1 MRVSR
6 VSGYLVGGLFAAAIV
21 VIIIASNIDYGRYKT
36 ELELFVSNTLGRE
49 FVIDGPLHLTLGRSI
64 RLSAE
69 QVKLASTD
77 WSSEPGM
84 VSVDRI
90 EASLN
95 LWSLINGPILIESLT
110 LDELR
115 VSLEQNAA
123 GANNWDFSSEKD
135 EALTDNG
142 PAARPSLPVLLDNV
156 SINNVVLV
164 YRSPDLG
171 KPLQLVVDQLLINIF
186 ESEQYQL
193 KLGGNVNQVPI
204 ALNLTAGDIYDFTE
218 FRNLDAMLTG
228 HFGEIKFD
236 GQVTMAD
243 LLNPSQPVA
252 ALKLNGPSIEYL
264 TDILQLERITTG
276 PLNLELNMAPDG
288 ENMKL
293 DLVGEI
299 GEFKLRADGQ
309 FSGLQDLENVSLQLS
324 ASGPNTGKIANLFGV
339 AGVPNEPFNITAD
352 LRRSGKELVIEQARF
367 TLGDTQLDLKARFK
381 DFPSRRDAK
390 FKLRIEGSDIGKFE
404 SLLALP
410 GRLQGPFKMN
420 AEITPLK
427 AGGASLSSSG
437 EVGSINF
444 TVDGDIADED
454 KFLGSKVQVY
464 YQTSDLR
471 IITTAL
477 GIDDAPA
484 VKTEGTALLEPV
496 ADGISIKDGSISIDK
511 DRLRFNGI
519 VAMKPLGTG
528 TNLEFETVVQDLKA
542 TLSGFGVDP
551 GQIPGEKFTA
561 AGRVIGGDKGIQLKD
576 TRVTLAS
583 LKGKLTGKISI
594 PSIVDDSQVS
604 FRVDGD
610 NLAEL
615 LPPEDAFR
623 ALDKPFRI
631 SGTASLQQNIAR
643 IPDLQFDIGKSQV
656 RAELEVGLDSELQ
669 SARIKIEGSSP
680 DIFVLTPDAAKYA
693 IPEKAPASIESR
705 LEWKNGLLTIEK
717 FHLKLGKGRFEISG
731 SIEEP
736 PNFNRTNLDF
746 DLQFAD
752 IHNISPLVGHD
763 LPHEAASL
771 TFHLAGDAD
780 TIKVTDFSGKV
791 GANDISGTAVYRSGD
806 KPDLSIKLVS
816 SYLDLSPFLPV
827 KEPAE
832 EVQDKPGIQQQH
844 KEEVATPQKDKI
856 DVLANEVTPA
866 TATNE
871 RVIPDTP
878 LPFYLLQAFNLNLE
892 MNLAEV
898 DLQQRNFRDIQVTGT
913 LNDGRVKIDQFVLH
927 DSQGG
932 KLDGKM
938 VLEPLQNGA
947 KFGMQVFGENLE
959 IGLPA
964 DTAED
969 LEKLPR
975 YDLQLA
981 FETEGSTPRE
991 MAEVLNGYVKLT
1003 SGEGRIKSGNMQL
1016 LTQDFIFEVLSN
1028 VNPFMKN
1035 DPYTNLKCTAVLAS
1049 FEDGQVAGKPV
1060 LVVQSDRLNVFVDA
1074 KVDLK
1079 TENMVLHIKT
1089 VPMKGLGISFSNL
1102 VNPYIQVVGTF
1113 SQPRLILDSE
1123 SLLLEGGAAV
1133 ATGGVSILLL
1143 GLKDRFLSDQKPC
1156 DTAVKEA
1163 EEHFKQ
1169 IQEKYGKPPPKSDQE

>member
-1 MRVSR
+1 
-6 VSGYLVGGLFAAAIV
+6 
-21 VIIIASNIDYGRYKT
+21 
-36 ELELFVSNTLGRE
+36 
-49 FVIDGPLHLTLGRSI
+49 
-64 RLSAE
+64 
-69 QVKLASTD
+69 LA
-77 WSSEPGM
+77 
-84 VSVDRI
+84 
-90 EASLN
+90 
-95 LWSLINGPILIESLT
+95 
-110 LDELR
+110 
-115 VSLEQNAA
+115 
-123 GANNWDFSSEKD
+123 
-135 EALTDNG
+135 
-142 PAARPSLPVLLDNV
+142 
-156 SINNVVLV
+156 
-164 YRSPDLG
+164 
-171 KPLQLVVDQLLINIF
+171 
-186 ESEQYQL
+186 
-193 KLGGNVNQVPI
+193 GNVNQVPI
-204 ALNLTAGDIYDFTE
+204 ALNLTAGDIYDFTQ
-218 FRNLDAMLTG
+218 FRNLDARLAG
-228 HFGEIKFD
+228 QVGEIKFD

-243 LLNPSQPVA
+243 LLNPGQPVA

-264 TDILQLERITTG
+264 TDILLLERITTG
-276 PLNLELNMAPDG
+276 PLNLDLHMAPDG
-288 ENMKL
+288 ETVKL

-309 FSGLQDLENVSLQLS
+309 FSNLQDLENVSLQLS
-324 ASGPNTGKIANLFGV
+324 ASGPDTGRIAKIFGV
-339 AGVPNEPFNITAD
+339 AGVPHEPFNITAD
-352 LRRSGKELVIEQARF
+352 LHRSGKELVVEQARF
-367 TLGDTQLDLKARFK
+367 TLGDTHLDLKARFE
-381 DFPSRRDAK
+381 DFPSRNDAK
-390 FKLRIEGSDIGKFE
+390 LNLHIEGSDIGKFE
-404 SLLALP
+404 GLLALP

-427 AGGASLSSSG
+427 AGGASISSSG

-444 TVDGDIADED
+444 TMDGEITEDD

-464 YQTSDLR
+464 YQTPDLR

-484 VKTEGTALLEPV
+484 VRTEGTALLEPV
-496 ADGISIKDGSISIDK
+496 AEGISIKDGSVSIDK
-511 DRLRFNGI
+511 DQLRFNGI

-528 TNLEFETVVQDLKA
+528 TNLKFETVVQDLKA

-551 GQIPGEKFTA
+551 GQIPGEKFSA

-583 LKGKLTGKISI
+583 LKGKLSAKISM
-594 PSIVDDSQVS
+594 PSVVDDSQVT
-604 FRVDGD
+604 FQVDGD

-631 SGTASLQQNIAR
+631 SGTASLQQSVAR

-669 SARIKIEGSSP
+669 LARIKIEGSSP
-680 DIFVLTPDAAKYA
+680 DIFVLTPDVAKYA

-717 FHLKLGKGRFEISG
+717 FHLELGKAKFEISG

-752 IHNISPLVGHD
+752 IHNISPLVGRD

-771 TFHLAGDAD
+771 TFHLAGDAN
-780 TIKVTDFSGKV
+780 TIKVTDFSGNV
-791 GANDISGTAVYRSGD
+791 GTNDIGGTAVYRSGD

-816 SYLDLSPFLPV
+816 SYLNLSPFLPV
-827 KEPAE
+827 EDRVE
-832 EVQDKPGIQQQH
+832 EVRDEPDTQQQH

-856 DVLANEVTPA
+856 DVPANEVTPA

-878 LPFYLLQAFNLNLE
+878 LPFHLLQAFNLNLD
-892 MNLAEV
+892 MSLSEV
-898 DLQQRNFRDIQVTGT
+898 DLQQRNFRDIRITGT
-913 LNDGRVKIDQFVLH
+913 LTDGRVKIDPFILH
-927 DSQGG
+927 DSYGG

-947 KFGMQVFGENLE
+947 KFGMRVFGENLE

-975 YDLQLA
+975 YDLHLA
-981 FETEGSTPRE
+981 FVTEGSTPRE
-991 MAEVLNGYVKLT
+991 MAGVLNGYLKLT
-1003 SGEGRIKSGNMQL
+1003 SGEGRIKRGNMQL

-1028 VNPFMKN
+1028 VNPFIKN
-1035 DPYTNLKCTAVLAS
+1035 DPYLNLKCTAALAS
-1049 FEDGQVAGKPV
+1049 FEDGQVLGKPM

-1074 KVDLK
+1074 EVDLK
-1079 TENMVLHIKT
+1079 TENMVLDIKT
-1089 VPMKGLGISFSNL
+1089 VPMEGLGISLSNL
-1102 VNPYIQVVGTF
+1102 VNPYIKVVGTF
-1113 SQPRLILDSE
+1113 SEPGLILDSQAA
-1123 SLLLEGGAAV
+1123 LLEGGAAV
-1133 ATGGVSILLL
+1133 ATGGISILFLGLILDSQAALLEGGAAVATGGISILFL

-1163 EEHFKQ
+1163 EEHFKE